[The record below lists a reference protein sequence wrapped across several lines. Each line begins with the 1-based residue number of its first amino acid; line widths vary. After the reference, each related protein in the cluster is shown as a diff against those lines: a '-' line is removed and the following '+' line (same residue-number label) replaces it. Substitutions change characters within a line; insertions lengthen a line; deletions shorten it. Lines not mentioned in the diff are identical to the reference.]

1 MQGMAHKP
9 REDFKAAV
17 GATWNQ
23 RGVDEYFLT
32 GDKLRY
38 FFSRVPDEVLAKGR
52 T

>member
-9 REDFKAAV
+9 REDFRAAIA
-17 GATWNQ
+17 ATKKKS
-23 RGVDEYFLT
+23 VDEYFLT

-38 FFSRVPDEVLAKGR
+38 FFSRVPNDVLAKDR